1 MRTNPGGYI
10 PPNDVVG
17 RDAQIR
23 RYWKV
28 LEVRSLVLSAERRMG
43 KTTITR
49 KMEAEVEGAL
59 AYYRDLEKVR
69 TPIEFVEAVLED
81 VQHCLGLQKRV
92 VQGVKDLL
100 ASLSRAE
107 VEALGTKIKLPE
119 AAKPQWKKIL
129 EVAFKD
135 LHDEQKQRV
144 IFFWDELPLMVDNI
158 RQSSGEKAAMEILDT
173 LRALR
178 QQYPERL
185 RMVYTG
191 SIGLHNVI
199 SALKRDGY
207 ANDPTNDMQRE
218 DVPPLTP
225 KFAKEL
231 ALKLIQAEKLQTVDD
246 ELIAEQIAIAVN
258 GMPFYIQHTVDRLT
272 TLDGLIDVVAVQKQ
286 INFFLRDPQDT
297 LHLRYYR
304 ERISTYYTETEKSLA
319 FALLDVVAQ
328 ESKAIGFTEIYNR
341 MVIKPNLSSTGEEA
355 VRDVLTL
362 LQLDHYIERNE
373 EGNYRFRSSF
383 IQQYWRFERG
393 L

>member
-1 MRTNPGGYI
+1 MRSNPGGYI
-10 PPNDVVG
+10 PPGEVIG

-28 LEVRSLVLSAERRMG
+28 LEGRSLVLSAERRMG
-43 KTTITR
+43 KTTIIR
-49 KMEAEVEGAL
+49 KMEAEVTDAL

-81 VQHCLGLQKRV
+81 MQDCLGLKKQV
-92 VQGVKDLL
+92 LQGVKGFLI
-100 ASLSRAE
+100 SLGKAE
-107 VEALGTKIKLPE
+107 VEVLSTKIKLPE
-119 AAKPQWKKIL
+119 VAKPHWKKLL

-144 IFFWDELPLMVDNI
+144 IFLWDEFPLMVSNI
-158 RQSSGEKAAMEILDT
+158 RQSSGEQAAMEILDT

-191 SIGLHNVI
+191 SVGLHNVI
-199 SALKRDGY
+199 SALKRGGY
-207 ANDPTNDMQRE
+207 ANAPTNDMQQE
-218 DVPPLTP
+218 DVPSLTP
-225 KFAKEL
+225 ESAKEL
-231 ALKLIQAEKLQTVDD
+231 ALKLIQVEQLRTTDD
-246 ELIAEQIAIAVN
+246 EVIAEQIAMTVD
-258 GMPFYIQHTVDRLT
+258 GMPFYIQHTVNQLT
-272 TLDGLIDVVAVQKQ
+272 KLDSLIDVAAVQKQ

-297 LHLRYYR
+297 LQLRYYR
-304 ERISTYYTETEKSLA
+304 ERISTYYTEIEKPLA
-319 FALLDVVAQ
+319 FASLDVVAQ
-328 ESKAIGFTEIYNR
+328 ESKAIGFTEIYSR
-341 MVIKPNLSSTGEEA
+341 IVLKPNLSSMGEEV

-362 LQLDHYIERNE
+362 LQLDHYLERNE
-373 EGNYRFRSSF
+373 EGNYLFRSSF

>member
-1 MRTNPGGYI
+1 MKTNPGGYI
-10 PPNDVVG
+10 PPDEVVG
-17 RDAQIR
+17 REAQIL

-43 KTTITR
+43 KTTIIR

-119 AAKPQWKKIL
+119 AAKPHWKKIL

-135 LHDEQKQRV
+135 LDDAQKQRV

-158 RQSSGEKAAMEILDT
+158 RQSNGEKAAMEILDT

-199 SALKRDGY
+199 GALKRDGY

-225 KFAKEL
+225 KSAKEL

-304 ERISTYYTETEKSLA
+304 ERISTYYTEAARPLA

-328 ESKAIGFTEIYNR
+328 ENRALGFAEIYNR
-341 MVIKPNLSSTGEEA
+341 MVIKPNLSSAGEEA

-373 EGNYRFRSSF
+373 EGNYLFRSSF